1 MSKFLLVGLGNIGT
15 DYVGTRHNIGFEI
28 ADAIAEKHK
37 VSFKSDR
44 LADVADYKWRGKGL
58 IIIKPTTYMN
68 LSGRAVK
75 YWMDKEK
82 IEIGNILVM
91 LDDIALPLNKVR
103 LRPAGSD
110 AGHNGLTS
118 VQECLGTDKYPK
130 LRFGIGNGYPKGG
143 QVDFVLGK
151 WTAEEL
157 PLVRLKVQKCVDIAE
172 SFIHRGIAQTMTDW
186 NKLEISL

>member
-1 MSKFLLVGLGNIGT
+1 MSKFLLVGLGNIGAE
-15 DYVGTRHNIGFEI
+15 YVGTRHNIGFEI

-37 VSFKSDR
+37 ASFRSDR
-44 LADVADYKWRGKGL
+44 LADVADYKWRGKSL

-82 IEIGNILVM
+82 IEIGHILVI
-91 LDDIALPLNKVR
+91 LDDLALPLNKVR
-103 LRPAGSD
+103 IRPAGSD

-118 VQECLGTDKYPK
+118 IQESLETDKYPK
-130 LRFGIGNGYPKGG
+130 LRFGIGNGFPKGG

-157 PLVRLKVQKCVDIAE
+157 PLVRVKVQKCIDIAE
-172 SFIHRGIAQTMTDW
+172 SFIIRGIAQTMTDW